1 MNISGSVTLEGE
13 TEMPVLTHWRNLVLQ
28 HEGQTFGYA
37 LTQKNDGCP
46 ALHTI
51 KVFSATLSK
60 DPEINRLEIFFLSSW
75 LILNYNPSRHVLP

>member
-37 LTQKNDGCP
+37 LTQK
-46 ALHTI
+46 
-51 KVFSATLSK
+51 K
-60 DPEINRLEIFFLSSW
+60 
-75 LILNYNPSRHVLP
+75 